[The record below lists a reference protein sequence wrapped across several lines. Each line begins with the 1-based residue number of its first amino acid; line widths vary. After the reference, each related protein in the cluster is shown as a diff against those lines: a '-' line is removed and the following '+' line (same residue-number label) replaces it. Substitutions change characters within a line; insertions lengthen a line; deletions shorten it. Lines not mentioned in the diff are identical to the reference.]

1 MRRAKRVSSSL
12 SSPVES
18 LTTPIAFVMSLLRWR
33 STASWEQRPSA
44 SPRSRYISCLT
55 TIDLVTLPA
64 LGQGS
69 LPMRLSTRRAE
80 WARLCTDGPGA
91 RTPMLEQSFTLP
103 SIIFD
108 LNRKIMW
115 DDNSGGHDP
124 KFGIY
129 RSLDHR
135 NELRDEQ
142 VRFADFCVSKVSASE
157 CQDGAAPPTDA
168 GVGKDVGGAREASG
182 RMDSP

>member
-1 MRRAKRVSSSL
+1 
-12 SSPVES
+12 
-18 LTTPIAFVMSLLRWR
+18 
-33 STASWEQRPSA
+33 
-44 SPRSRYISCLT
+44 
-55 TIDLVTLPA
+55 
-64 LGQGS
+64 
-69 LPMRLSTRRAE
+69 
-80 WARLCTDGPGA
+80 
-91 RTPMLEQSFTLP
+91 
-103 SIIFD
+103 
-108 LNRKIMW
+108 MW

-168 GVGKDVGGAREASG
+168 GVGKDVGGAPDASG
-182 RMDSP
+182 RMDARPGDVGGSTGGGVGANDAGIPPAGGSGGSTALDPGHSVRMSPGDLQGGCSCKLGSSRGAPGRAGAFVGMVASAWALTRRRRKRGAHGASTYETK